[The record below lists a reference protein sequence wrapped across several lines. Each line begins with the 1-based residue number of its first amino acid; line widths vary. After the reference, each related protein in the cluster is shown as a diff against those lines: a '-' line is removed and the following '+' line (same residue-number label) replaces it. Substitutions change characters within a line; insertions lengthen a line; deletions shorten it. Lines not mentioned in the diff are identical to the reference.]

1 MQNLIV
7 QKSIKAKTQ
16 YKNVHAIFELGKIF
30 LIFINF
36 IIIILQKWWKVL
48 CYTTCFYKYKNVHVI
63 NSLGRGLQWWQSA
76 YFTELSD
83 LNVYNFTEL
92 TNWVYA

>member
-7 QKSIKAKTQ
+7 HKSIKAKTQ
-16 YKNVHAIFELGKIF
+16 YKNVHVIFELGKIF

-48 CYTTCFYKYKNVHVI
+48 CYTNFFY
-63 NSLGRGLQWWQSA
+63 
-76 YFTELSD
+76 
-83 LNVYNFTEL
+83 
-92 TNWVYA
+92 